1 MMTDK
6 GIKERPTYKKI
17 NALDHIEP
25 KINKKSATKK
35 LLKSSK
41 IGLA

>member
-1 MMTDK
+1 MTH
-6 GIKERPTYKKI
+6 RFHAWFTPTYKKI
-17 NALDHIEP
+17 NAFDHIEP